1 MNEQGE
7 EENKSDEEK
16 DDNLEE
22 LLQNDDDANSL
33 EREFEK
39 IDRHN
44 ERVR

>member
-39 IDRHN
+39 IDRHT